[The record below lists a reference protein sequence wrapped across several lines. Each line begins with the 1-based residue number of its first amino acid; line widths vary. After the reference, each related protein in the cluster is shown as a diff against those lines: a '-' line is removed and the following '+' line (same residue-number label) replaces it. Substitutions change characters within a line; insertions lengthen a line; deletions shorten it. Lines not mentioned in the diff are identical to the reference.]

1 MLLSERKGNLKGQ
14 QMNNFIR
21 IYVFSTILALFAQSA
36 NSGGWEAS
44 TIDTSFL
51 YNQGNYAEIGSA
63 QITYD
68 ITANIQ
74 GQTDQKK
81 MAKNQTRTAIA
92 AKFYYGGF
100 DIGLSSYMSG
110 AIQLDGRAAHA
121 TSAVP
126 SADVTLNSLA
136 LLSRYKLNNNMS
148 LLGGIN
154 RYAIAGTGTVTT
166 LGGHYEVTGDQIVP
180 IVGLAYEMNE
190 IGMRVDL
197 VIEPNTDI
205 NNFSAKTSA
214 NSSTATAAVTG
225 ESMKIPQTT
234 TLNFQSGVSS
244 NTLVYGTIRQ
254 GSWTDAQISIPVS
267 AANSSAAI
275 TSSFSNKTSYSIG
288 VAQRFSDQLSST
300 LSYKTEAGS
309 GNTSSDFFT
318 LSNGSNTY
326 SLGVRYTMGN
336 ATLSAGYSYTTLG
349 DVTITGTGALTG
361 ATATYANNTITAFGA
376 KLGVTF

>member
-1 MLLSERKGNLKGQ
+1 
-14 QMNNFIR
+14 MNKLI
-21 IYVFSTILALFAQSA
+21 STYLFTAILAIFAQSA

-44 TIDTSFL
+44 TLDTSFI
-51 YNQGNYAEIGSA
+51 YNPGNYAEIGSA

-92 AKFYYGGF
+92 AKFKYGGF
-100 DIGLSSYMSG
+100 DVGLSSYMAG
-110 AIQLDGRAAHA
+110 AIQLAGQAAHA
-121 TSAVP
+121 TGCPGTPTNCSGVP
-126 SADVTLNSLA
+126 SADVTLNSLT

-180 IVGLAYEMNE
+180 IVGLAYEIEE
-190 IGMRVDL
+190 IAMRVDL

-254 GSWTDAQISIPVS
+254 GSWTDAQIAIPVS
-267 AANSSAAI
+267 AANGSAAI

-309 GNTSSDFFT
+309 GSSSADFFT

-349 DVTITGTGALTG
+349 DVTITGTGASTG
-361 ATATYANNTITAFGA
+361 LTATYANNTISAFGA
-376 KLGVTF
+376 KLGITF

>member
-1 MLLSERKGNLKGQ
+1 
-14 QMNNFIR
+14 
-21 IYVFSTILALFAQSA
+21 
-36 NSGGWEAS
+36 
-44 TIDTSFL
+44 
-51 YNQGNYAEIGSA
+51 
-63 QITYD
+63 
-68 ITANIQ
+68 
-74 GQTDQKK
+74 

-92 AKFYYGGF
+92 AKFKYGGF
-100 DIGLSSYMSG
+100 DVGLSSYMAG
-110 AIQLDGRAAHA
+110 AIQLAGQDAHA
-121 TSAVP
+121 TGCPGTPTNCSGVP
-126 SADVTLNSLA
+126 SADVTLNSLT

-180 IVGLAYEMNE
+180 IVGLAYEIEE
-190 IGMRVDL
+190 IAMRVDL

-254 GSWTDAQISIPVS
+254 GSWTDAQIAIPVS
-267 AANSSAAI
+267 AANGSAAI

-309 GNTSSDFFT
+309 GSSSADFFT

-326 SLGVRYTMGN
+326 SLGIRYTMGN

-349 DVTITGTGALTG
+349 DVTITGTGDLAG
-361 ATATYANNTITAFGA
+361 FTATYANNTISAFGA
-376 KLGVTF
+376 KLGITF

>member
-1 MLLSERKGNLKGQ
+1 
-14 QMNNFIR
+14 MNKFIST
-21 IYVFSTILALFAQSA
+21 YVFTAILAIFAQSA

-44 TIDTSFL
+44 TLDTSFI
-51 YNQGNYAEIGSA
+51 YNPGNYAELGSA

-92 AKFYYGGF
+92 AKFKYGGF
-100 DIGLSSYMSG
+100 DVGLSSYMAG
-110 AIQLDGRAAHA
+110 AIQLAGQDAHA
-121 TSAVP
+121 TGCPGTPTNCSGVP
-126 SADVTLNSLA
+126 SADVTLNSLT

-180 IVGLAYEMNE
+180 IVGLAYEIEE
-190 IGMRVDL
+190 IAMRVDL

-254 GSWTDAQISIPVS
+254 GSWTDAQIAIPVS
-267 AANSSAAI
+267 AGNGSAAI

-309 GNTSSDFFT
+309 GSTSADFFT

-349 DVTITGTGALTG
+349 DVTISDSGL
-361 ATATYANNTITAFGA
+361 TATYANNTISAVGA
-376 KLGVTF
+376 KLGITF